1 MRLIL
6 CLFNDQGLGDRRA
19 WTKLTPTAG
28 PQVKEDKT
36 AIKWGPYTAESCC
49 YLFVSNSCKS
59 EIYFISLLR
68 L

>member
-19 WTKLTPTAG
+19 RTKLTPTAG

-36 AIKWGPYTAESCC
+36 AINGDLTLLNPAII
-49 YLFVSNSCKS
+49 YLFPIAVNLKS
-59 EIYFISLLR
+59 ILFHF
-68 L
+68 